1 VAAPWSGSVE
11 AFVIRSI
18 RLLGAALGGLIG
30 ITLVISRLAEFEPAP
45 GAAALELAWVIAW
58 IVLGF
63 TLLPYLT
70 VIPAQAA
77 LRAVQ
82 DLSTAE
88 FVTAI
93 IGLFLGLLLGLLV
106 GIPLSAVPPPI
117 GTLAPLGITI
127 FLGLAMVG
135 LTVAKRHDLI
145 TAAESIGI
153 IRRSPAEGQPAVP
166 RILVDTSAI
175 IDGRIAEIA
184 DSGFL
189 FGVLEVPRFV
199 LDEVQRLA
207 DSSDALRRTR
217 GRRGLEILARMRK
230 TGTTPVQVI
239 DEDVPGTPEVD
250 SKLVA
255 LAKRNGRAVLTNDLN
270 LNRIADLQGVR
281 VLNVN
286 SLANAVKPAL
296 LPGED
301 LRVRVIQPGK
311 DAGQGVGYLDDG
323 TMVVVEGGAKSIDAE
338 VDVTVTRVLQTVA
351 GRMVFAHPRQT

>member
-1 VAAPWSGSVE
+1 L
-11 AFVIRSI
+11 IRTI
-18 RLLGAALGGLIG
+18 RFLGAALGGLIG
-30 ITLVISRLAEFEPAP
+30 ITLVTAQLAQFQPAP
-45 GAAALELAWVIAW
+45 GAPLLVVAWVLAW

-70 VIPAQAA
+70 VIPAMSA

-82 DLSTAE
+82 QLSTAE

-93 IGLFLGLLLGLLV
+93 IGLFLGLLLGLLL
-106 GIPLSAVPPPI
+106 GLPLSALPSPI
-117 GTLAPLGITI
+117 GTVAPIGISL

-145 TAAESIGI
+145 TAAQSMGI
-153 IRRSPAEGQPAVP
+153 IRSGAPEGEAAVP

-175 IDGRIAEIA
+175 IDGRIADIA
-184 DSGFL
+184 ESGFL
-189 FGVLEVPRFV
+189 FGILEVPRFV

-207 DSSDALRRTR
+207 DSSDSMRRTR

-230 TGTTPVQVI
+230 SGITPVQVI
-239 DEDVPGTPEVD
+239 DEDAPGVPEVD

-255 LAKRNGRAVLTNDLN
+255 LAKRNSRAVLTNDLN

-296 LPGED
+296 LPGEE

-311 DAGQGVGYLDDG
+311 DAGQGVAYLDDG
-323 TMVVVEGGAKSIDAE
+323 TMVVVEGGAKAIDTE
-338 VDVTVTRVLQTVA
+338 LDVTVTRVLQTVA
-351 GRMVFAHPRQT
+351 GRMVFAHPRQG

>member
-1 VAAPWSGSVE
+1 L
-11 AFVIRSI
+11 IRTI
-18 RLLGAALGGLIG
+18 HFLGAALGGLIG
-30 ITLVISRLAEFEPAP
+30 ITFVIAQLAIFQPAP
-45 GAAALELAWVIAW
+45 ASTLLVAAWVVAW

-70 VIPAQAA
+70 VIPAMAA

-82 DLSTAE
+82 ELSTAE

-93 IGLFLGLLLGLLV
+93 IGLFIGLLLGLLLGLPLAALPEPY
-106 GIPLSAVPPPI
+106 GIAAPI
-117 GTLAPLGITI
+117 GISI

-135 LTVAKRHDLI
+135 LTVAKRHDLLI
-145 TAAESIGI
+145 AAESLGLL
-153 IRRSPAEGQPAVP
+153 RRAAGDGKPEVP

-175 IDGRIAEIA
+175 IDGRIADIA
-184 DSGFL
+184 ESGFL
-189 FGVLEVPRFV
+189 FGILEVPRFV

-207 DSSDALRRTR
+207 DSSDTLRRTR
-217 GRRGLEILARMRK
+217 GRRGLEILGRMRK
-230 TGTTPVQVI
+230 SDTTPVQVI

-255 LAKRNGRAVLTNDLN
+255 LARKNGRAILTNDLN

-301 LRVRVIQPGK
+301 LRIRVIQPGK

-323 TMVVVEGGAKSIDAE
+323 TMVVVEGGARAIDSE

-351 GRMVFAHPRQT
+351 GRMVFAHPRQG

>member
-1 VAAPWSGSVE
+1 
-11 AFVIRSI
+11 VIRSI
-18 RLLGAALGGLIG
+18 RFLGAALGGLIG
-30 ITLVISRLAEFEPAP
+30 IVLVIAQLAVFQPVP
-45 GAAALELAWVIAW
+45 GSVILVLAWVVAW

-70 VIPAQAA
+70 IIPALAT

-82 DLSTAE
+82 QLSTAE

-93 IGLFLGLLLGLLV
+93 IGLFLGLLLGLLL
-106 GIPLSAVPPPI
+106 GLPLSNLPDPI
-117 GTLAPLGITI
+117 GTVAPLGISI
-127 FLGLAMVG
+127 FLGLGMIG

-145 TAAESIGI
+145 TAAESLGI
-153 IRRSPAEGQPAVP
+153 LRRGAAEGEAAVP

-175 IDGRIAEIA
+175 IDGRIADIA

-189 FGVLEVPRFV
+189 FGILEVPRFV

-207 DSSDALRRTR
+207 DSSDSMRRTR

-230 TGTTPVQVI
+230 TGATPVVVI

-255 LAKRNGRAVLTNDLN
+255 LAKRNGRAVLTNDFN

-296 LPGED
+296 LPGEE

-323 TMVVVEGGAKSIDAE
+323 TMVVVEGGAKAIDSE

-351 GRMVFAHPRQT
+351 GRMVFAHPRQG

>member
-1 VAAPWSGSVE
+1 M
-11 AFVIRSI
+11 IRSI
-18 RLLGAALGGLIG
+18 HVLGAALGGLTG
-30 ITLVISRLAEFEPAP
+30 IILVIAQLAVFQPAP
-45 GAAALELAWVIAW
+45 GAPLLVVGWVVAW
-58 IVLGF
+58 IVLGY

-70 VIPAQAA
+70 VIPAKSA

-82 DLSTAE
+82 QLSTAE

-93 IGLFLGLLLGLLV
+93 IGLFLGLLLGLLL
-106 GIPLSAVPPPI
+106 GLPLSALPSPI
-117 GTLAPLGITI
+117 GTIAPLGISI

-145 TAAESIGI
+145 TAAESMGI
-153 IRRSPAEGQPAVP
+153 IRRSPADGEGGGVP

-175 IDGRIAEIA
+175 IDGRIADIA

-207 DSSDALRRTR
+207 DSSDSLRRTR

-255 LAKRNGRAVLTNDLN
+255 LAKKNGRAVLTNDLN

-296 LPGED
+296 LPGEE
-301 LRVRVIQPGK
+301 LRIRVIQPGK

-323 TMVVVEGGAKSIDAE
+323 TMVVVEGGAKAIDSE
-338 VDVTVTRVLQTVA
+338 VEVTVTRVLQTVA
-351 GRMVFAHPRQT
+351 GRMVFAHPRQG

>member
-1 VAAPWSGSVE
+1 
-11 AFVIRSI
+11 VIRSI
-18 RLLGAALGGLIG
+18 RILGAALGGLIG
-30 ITLVISRLAEFEPAP
+30 ITLVISQLAVFQPVP
-45 GAAALELAWVIAW
+45 GSVVLVLAWVVAW

-70 VIPAQAA
+70 VIPALAA

-82 DLSTAE
+82 QLSTAE

-93 IGLFLGLLLGLLV
+93 IGLFLGLLLGLLL
-106 GIPLSAVPPPI
+106 GLPLSALPAPI
-117 GTLAPLGITI
+117 GTLAPIGISI

-145 TAAESIGI
+145 TAAESMGLL
-153 IRRSPAEGQPAVP
+153 RRPAAEGQPAVP

-175 IDGRIAEIA
+175 IDGRIADIA

-189 FGVLEVPRFV
+189 YGVLEVPRFV

-207 DSSDALRRTR
+207 DSSDSLRRTR

-230 TGTTPVQVI
+230 SGTTPVQVI
-239 DEDVPGTPEVD
+239 DEDVPATAEVD

-255 LAKRNGRAVLTNDLN
+255 LAKRGGRAILTNDLN
-270 LNRIADLQGVR
+270 LNRVADVQGVR

-296 LPGED
+296 LPGEE

-323 TMVVVEGGAKSIDAE
+323 TMVVVEGGAKAIDAE

-351 GRMVFAHPRQT
+351 GRMVFAHPRQG

>member
-1 VAAPWSGSVE
+1 M
-11 AFVIRSI
+11 IRTI
-18 RLLGAALGGLIG
+18 RFLGAALGGLIG
-30 ITLVISRLAEFEPAP
+30 IILVITQLAVFQPAP
-45 GAAALELAWVIAW
+45 GSPLLVVGWVVAW

-70 VIPAQAA
+70 VIPALAA

-93 IGLFLGLLLGLLV
+93 IGLFLGLVLGLLLGLPAGNL
-106 GIPLSAVPPPI
+106 PAPF
-117 GTLAPLGITI
+117 GTVAPLGLSI

-145 TAAESIGI
+145 TAAESMGLLK
-153 IRRSPAEGQPAVP
+153 RPVAESSGAVP

-175 IDGRIAEIA
+175 IDGRIADIA
-184 DSGFL
+184 ESGFL
-189 FGVLEVPRFV
+189 YGILEVPRFV

-207 DSSDALRRTR
+207 DSADSLRRTR
-217 GRRGLEILARMRK
+217 GRRGLEILGRMRK
-230 TGTTPVQVI
+230 GEITPVQVI

-255 LAKRNGRAVLTNDLN
+255 LARRNGRAILTNDLN

-323 TMVVVEGGAKSIDAE
+323 TMVVVENGAKSIDTE

-351 GRMVFAHPRQT
+351 GRMVFAHPRQG

>member
-1 VAAPWSGSVE
+1 L
-11 AFVIRSI
+11 IRTI
-18 RLLGAALGGLIG
+18 RFLGAALGGLIG
-30 ITLVISRLAEFEPAP
+30 ITLVTAQLAEFQPAP
-45 GAAALELAWVIAW
+45 GAPVLVVAWVLAW

-70 VIPAQAA
+70 IIPAMAA

-82 DLSTAE
+82 QLSTAE

-93 IGLFLGLLLGLLV
+93 IGLFLGLLLGLLL
-106 GIPLSAVPPPI
+106 GLPLAALPAPI
-117 GTLAPLGITI
+117 GTVAPLGMSL

-145 TAAESIGI
+145 TAAQSMGI
-153 IRRSPAEGQPAVP
+153 IRTGAPEGEAAVP

-175 IDGRIAEIA
+175 IDGRIADIA
-184 DSGFL
+184 ESGFL
-189 FGVLEVPRFV
+189 FGILEVPRFV

-207 DSSDALRRTR
+207 DSSDSMRRTR

-230 TGTTPVQVI
+230 SGVTPVQVI
-239 DEDVPGTPEVD
+239 DEDAPGVPEVD

-255 LAKRNGRAVLTNDLN
+255 LAKRNSRAVLTNDLN

-296 LPGED
+296 LPGEE

-311 DAGQGVGYLDDG
+311 DAGQGVAYLDDG
-323 TMVVVEGGAKSIDAE
+323 TMVVVEGGAKAIDTE
-338 VDVTVTRVLQTVA
+338 LDVTVTRVLQTVA
-351 GRMVFAHPRQT
+351 GRMVFAHPRQG

>member
-1 VAAPWSGSVE
+1 M
-11 AFVIRSI
+11 IRTI
-18 RLLGAALGGLIG
+18 RFLGAALGGLIG
-30 ITLVISRLAEFEPAP
+30 IILVITQLAVFQPAP
-45 GAAALELAWVIAW
+45 GSPLLVVGWVVAW

-70 VIPAQAA
+70 VIPALAA

-82 DLSTAE
+82 ELSTAE

-106 GIPLSAVPPPI
+106 GLPASNLPEPI
-117 GTLAPLGITI
+117 GTVAPLGLSI

-145 TAAESIGI
+145 TAAEGLGI
-153 IRRSPAEGQPAVP
+153 IKRQPVDTASAVP

-175 IDGRIAEIA
+175 IDGRIADIA
-184 DSGFL
+184 ESGFL

-207 DSSDALRRTR
+207 DSADGMRRTR
-217 GRRGLEILARMRK
+217 GRRGLEILGRMRK
-230 TGTTPVQVI
+230 GDLTPVQVI

-255 LAKRNGRAVLTNDLN
+255 LARKNGRAILTNDLN

-323 TMVVVEGGAKSIDAE
+323 TMVVVENGAKSIDTE
-338 VDVTVTRVLQTVA
+338 LDVTVTRVLQTVA
-351 GRMVFAHPRQT
+351 GRMVFAHPRQG

>member
-1 VAAPWSGSVE
+1 
-11 AFVIRSI
+11 VIRSI
-18 RLLGAALGGLIG
+18 RFLGAALGGLIG
-30 ITLVISRLAEFEPAP
+30 ITLVVAQLAVFQDAP
-45 GAAALELAWVIAW
+45 GSTALVGAWVAAW

-70 VIPAQAA
+70 VIPALAA

-82 DLSTAE
+82 QLSTAE

-93 IGLFLGLLLGLLV
+93 IGLFLGLVLGLLV
-106 GIPLSAVPPPI
+106 GVPLSALPDPI
-117 GTLAPLGITI
+117 GRVAPIGISV

-145 TAAESIGI
+145 TAAESMGLL
-153 IRRSPAEGQPAVP
+153 RPSASSDEAGP

-175 IDGRIAEIA
+175 IDGRIADIA
-184 DSGFL
+184 ESGFL
-189 FGVLEVPRFV
+189 YGTLEVPRFV

-207 DSSDALRRTR
+207 DSSDTLRRTR
-217 GRRGLEILARMRK
+217 GRRALEILARMRK
-230 TGTTPVQVI
+230 AGTTPVVVI
-239 DEDVPGTPEVD
+239 DEDVPNTPEVD

-323 TMVVVEGGAKSIDAE
+323 TMVVVEGGAKSIDSE

-351 GRMVFAHPRQT
+351 GRMVFAHPRQG

>member
-1 VAAPWSGSVE
+1 M
-11 AFVIRSI
+11 IRTI
-18 RLLGAALGGLIG
+18 RFLGAALGGLIG
-30 ITLVISRLAEFEPAP
+30 ISLVIAQLAVFQPVP
-45 GAAALELAWVIAW
+45 GSSLLVVAWVVAW
-58 IVLGF
+58 IVFGF

-70 VIPAQAA
+70 VIPALAA

-93 IGLFLGLLLGLLV
+93 IGLFLGLLLGLLL
-106 GIPLSAVPPPI
+106 GLPLSNLPGPV
-117 GTLAPLGITI
+117 GTLAPLGISL

-145 TAAESIGI
+145 TAAESIGVL
-153 IRRSPAEGQPAVP
+153 RRGAGDGGAPAVP

-175 IDGRIAEIA
+175 IDGRIADIA
-184 DSGFL
+184 ESGFL
-189 FGVLEVPRFV
+189 YGILEVPRFV

-207 DSSDALRRTR
+207 DSSDGMRRTR
-217 GRRGLEILARMRK
+217 GRRGLEILGRMRK
-230 TGTTPVQVI
+230 SGTTPVQVI

-255 LAKRNGRAVLTNDLN
+255 LARKDGRAVLTNDLN

-301 LRVRVIQPGK
+301 LRIKVIQPGK

-351 GRMVFAHPRQT
+351 GRMVFAHPRQG

>member
-1 VAAPWSGSVE
+1 V
-11 AFVIRSI
+11 
-18 RLLGAALGGLIG
+18 G
-30 ITLVISRLAEFEPAP
+30 ITLVITQLAVFQPAP
-45 GAAALELAWVIAW
+45 GSPLLVVGWVVAW

-70 VIPAQAA
+70 VIPALAA

-82 DLSTAE
+82 ELSTAE

-106 GIPLSAVPPPI
+106 GLPASNLPEPI
-117 GTLAPLGITI
+117 GTVAPLGLSL
-127 FLGLAMVG
+127 FLGLSMVG

-145 TAAESIGI
+145 TAAEGMGI
-153 IRRSPAEGQPAVP
+153 VKRSSGNAAAGVP

-175 IDGRIAEIA
+175 IDGRIADIA
-184 DSGFL
+184 ESGFL

-207 DSSDALRRTR
+207 DSADGLRRTR
-217 GRRGLEILARMRK
+217 GRRGLEILGRMRK
-230 TGTTPVQVI
+230 GEATPVQVI

-255 LAKRNGRAVLTNDLN
+255 LARKNGRAILTNDLN

-301 LRVRVIQPGK
+301 LRVHVIQPGK

-323 TMVVVEGGAKSIDAE
+323 TMVVVENGAKSIDSE

-351 GRMVFAHPRQT
+351 GRMVFAHLRQG

>member
-1 VAAPWSGSVE
+1 MNALKTPTRSENAAISSE
-11 AFVIRSI
+11 ALIG
-18 RLLGAALGGLIG
+18 LGITIGALG
-30 ITLVISRLAEFEPAP
+30 
-45 GAAALELAWVIAW
+45 
-58 IVLGF
+58 
-63 TLLPYLT
+63 
-70 VIPAQAA
+70 
-77 LRAVQ
+77 
-82 DLSTAE
+82 
-88 FVTAI
+88 
-93 IGLFLGLLLGLLV
+93 FLGLLLGLLL
-106 GIPLSAVPPPI
+106 GIPLSSLPPPI
-117 GTLAPLGITI
+117 GTVAPIGSSL

-145 TAAESIGI
+145 TAAESMGLLRPSTIPDAAG
-153 IRRSPAEGQPAVP
+153 P

-175 IDGRIAEIA
+175 IDGRIADIA

-189 FGVLEVPRFV
+189 FGTLEVPRFV

-207 DSSDALRRTR
+207 DSSDTLRRTR

-230 TGTTPVQVI
+230 AGTTPVVVI
-239 DEDVPGTPEVD
+239 DEDVPNTPEVD

-301 LRVRVIQPGK
+301 LRVKVIQPGK

-323 TMVVVEGGAKSIDAE
+323 TMVVVEGGAKSIDSE
-338 VDVTVTRVLQTVA
+338 LDVTVTRVLQTVA
-351 GRMVFAHPRQT
+351 GRMVFAHPRQG

>member
-1 VAAPWSGSVE
+1 L
-11 AFVIRSI
+11 IRTI
-18 RLLGAALGGLIG
+18 RFLGAALGGLIG
-30 ITLVISRLAEFEPAP
+30 IALVIAQLAVFQPVP
-45 GAAALELAWVIAW
+45 GSTLLVLAWVVAW

-70 VIPAQAA
+70 VIPALAA

-82 DLSTAE
+82 QLSTAE

-93 IGLFLGLLLGLLV
+93 IGLFIGLLLGLLLGL
-106 GIPLSAVPPPI
+106 PLSNIPGPV
-117 GTLAPLGITI
+117 GTLAPLGISV

-145 TAAESIGI
+145 TAAESLGVL
-153 IRRSPAEGQPAVP
+153 RRGAPEDGASGVP

-175 IDGRIAEIA
+175 IDGRIADIA
-184 DSGFL
+184 ESGFL
-189 FGVLEVPRFV
+189 FGILEVPRFV

-207 DSSDALRRTR
+207 DSSDSMRRTR
-217 GRRGLEILARMRK
+217 GRRGLDILAQMRK
-230 TGTTPVQVI
+230 SGTTPVQVI

-255 LAKRNGRAVLTNDLN
+255 LARRDGRAVLTNDLN

-323 TMVVVEGGAKSIDAE
+323 TMVVVEGGAKSIDNE
-338 VDVTVTRVLQTVA
+338 LDVTVTRVLQTVA
-351 GRMVFAHPRQT
+351 GRMVFAHPRQG

>member
-1 VAAPWSGSVE
+1 M
-11 AFVIRSI
+11 IRTI
-18 RLLGAALGGLIG
+18 HFLGAALGGLIG
-30 ITLVISRLAEFEPAP
+30 ITLVIAQLAVFQPVP
-45 GAAALELAWVIAW
+45 GSALLVLAWVIAW

-63 TLLPYLT
+63 TILPYLT
-70 VIPAQAA
+70 IIPALAA

-82 DLSTAE
+82 QLSTAE

-93 IGLFLGLLLGLLV
+93 IGLFLGLLLGLLL
-106 GIPLSAVPPPI
+106 GLPLGNIEGPV
-117 GTLAPLGITI
+117 GTLAPLGISL

-145 TAAESIGI
+145 TAAESMGI
-153 IRRSPAEGQPAVP
+153 LRRGSPDGAVAAQP

-175 IDGRIAEIA
+175 IDGRIADIA
-184 DSGFL
+184 ESGFL
-189 FGVLEVPRFV
+189 FGILEVPRFV

-207 DSSDALRRTR
+207 DSSDGMRRTR
-217 GRRGLEILARMRK
+217 GRRGLEILGRMRK
-230 TGTTPVQVI
+230 SGATPVQVI
-239 DEDVPGTPEVD
+239 DEDVPGITEVD

-255 LAKRNGRAVLTNDLN
+255 LAQRDGRAVLTNDLN
-270 LNRIADLQGVR
+270 LNRIAELQGVR

-301 LRVRVIQPGK
+301 LRIRVIQPGK

-323 TMVVVEGGAKSIDAE
+323 TMVVVEGGAKSIDNE

-351 GRMVFAHPRQT
+351 GRMVFAHPRQG

>member
-1 VAAPWSGSVE
+1 
-11 AFVIRSI
+11 VIRTI
-18 RLLGAALGGLIG
+18 HFLGAALGGLVG
-30 ITLVISRLAEFEPAP
+30 ISLVIAQLAVFQPVP
-45 GAAALELAWVIAW
+45 GSVLLIVAWVVAW

-70 VIPAQAA
+70 IIPALAA

-82 DLSTAE
+82 QLSTAE

-93 IGLFLGLLLGLLV
+93 IGLFLGLLLGLLL
-106 GIPLSAVPPPI
+106 GLPLGNIPGPI
-117 GTLAPLGITI
+117 GALAPLGISL

-145 TAAESIGI
+145 TAAESIGFL
-153 IRRSPAEGQPAVP
+153 RRGSAEGAAAAAP

-175 IDGRIAEIA
+175 IDGRIADIA
-184 DSGFL
+184 ESGFL
-189 FGVLEVPRFV
+189 YGILEVPRFV

-207 DSSDALRRTR
+207 DSSDSLRRTR
-217 GRRGLEILARMRK
+217 GRRGLEILGRMRK
-230 TGTTPVQVI
+230 AGGTPVQVI
-239 DEDVPGTPEVD
+239 DEDAPGVAEVD

-255 LAKRNGRAVLTNDLN
+255 LARKDGRAILTNDLN

-311 DAGQGVGYLDDG
+311 DVGQGVGYLDDG
-323 TMVVVEGGAKSIDAE
+323 TMVVVEGGAKSIDTE

-351 GRMVFAHPRQT
+351 GRMVFAHPRQG

>member
-1 VAAPWSGSVE
+1 M
-11 AFVIRSI
+11 IRTI
-18 RLLGAALGGLIG
+18 RFLGAALGGLIG
-30 ITLVISRLAEFEPAP
+30 ITTVVAQLAVFQPVPGSALLVV
-45 GAAALELAWVIAW
+45 AWVVAW

-70 VIPAQAA
+70 VIPALAA

-82 DLSTAE
+82 QLSTAE

-93 IGLFLGLLLGLLV
+93 IGLFIGLLLGLLLGL
-106 GIPLSAVPPPI
+106 PLSNLPAPI
-117 GTLAPLGITI
+117 GTVAPLGISV
-127 FLGLAMVG
+127 FLGLGMVG

-145 TAAESIGI
+145 SAAESMGLL
-153 IRRSPAEGQPAVP
+153 RRAGTEEAAVP

-175 IDGRIAEIA
+175 IDGRIADIA
-184 DSGFL
+184 ESGFL

-207 DSSDALRRTR
+207 DSSDSMRRTR

-230 TGTTPVQVI
+230 SGTTPVQVI
-239 DEDVPGTPEVD
+239 DEDAPGTSEVD

-255 LAKRNGRAVLTNDLN
+255 IARKNGRAVLTNDLN

-323 TMVVVEGGAKSIDAE
+323 TMVVVEGGAKAIDSE

-351 GRMVFAHPRQT
+351 GRMVFAHPRQG

>member
-1 VAAPWSGSVE
+1 M
-11 AFVIRSI
+11 IRTI
-18 RLLGAALGGLIG
+18 RFLGAALGGLIG
-30 ITLVISRLAEFEPAP
+30 ITLVIAQLAVFQPVP
-45 GAAALELAWVIAW
+45 GAPLLVIGWVVAW

-70 VIPAQAA
+70 VIPALAA

-82 DLSTAE
+82 QLSTAE

-106 GIPLSAVPPPI
+106 GLPLSNLPEPI
-117 GTLAPLGITI
+117 GTVAPLGISI

-145 TAAESIGI
+145 NAAESMGI
-153 IRRSPAEGQPAVP
+153 LRRRPAEGERDGVP
-166 RILVDTSAI
+166 HILVDTSAI
-175 IDGRIAEIA
+175 IDGRIADIA

-207 DSSDALRRTR
+207 DSSDSLRRTR

-230 TGTTPVQVI
+230 TGATPVLVI

-255 LAKRNGRAVLTNDLN
+255 LGKKNGRAVLTNDLN

-301 LRVRVIQPGK
+301 LRVRVIQLGK
-311 DAGQGVGYLDDG
+311 DPGQGVGYLDDG
-323 TMVVVEGGAKSIDAE
+323 TMVVVEGGAKSIDTE
-338 VDVTVTRVLQTVA
+338 LDVTVTRTLQTVA
-351 GRMVFAHPRQT
+351 GRMVFAHLRQG

>member
-1 VAAPWSGSVE
+1 M
-11 AFVIRSI
+11 IRTI
-18 RLLGAALGGLIG
+18 RFLGAALGGLIG
-30 ITLVISRLAEFEPAP
+30 ITLVVSQLAVFQPAP
-45 GAAALELAWVIAW
+45 GSTLLVAAWVVAW

-70 VIPAQAA
+70 VIPALAA

-93 IGLFLGLLLGLLV
+93 IGLFLGLLLGLLL
-106 GIPLSAVPPPI
+106 GLPLSSLEGPI
-117 GTLAPLGITI
+117 GDVAPIGISL

-145 TAAESIGI
+145 TAAESMGI
-153 IRRSPAEGQPAVP
+153 LRPTSTDGGSGP

-175 IDGRIAEIA
+175 IDGRIADIA

-189 FGVLEVPRFV
+189 FGTLEVPRFV

-207 DSSDALRRTR
+207 DSSDTLRRTR

-230 TGTTPVQVI
+230 TGTTPVVVI
-239 DEDVPGTPEVD
+239 DEDVPNTPEVD

-323 TMVVVEGGAKSIDAE
+323 TMVVVEGGAKSIDSE
-338 VDVTVTRVLQTVA
+338 LDVTVTRVLQTVA
-351 GRMVFAHPRQT
+351 GRMVFAHPRQG

>member
-1 VAAPWSGSVE
+1 L
-11 AFVIRSI
+11 IRTI
-18 RLLGAALGGLIG
+18 HFLGAALGGLIG
-30 ITLVISRLAEFEPAP
+30 ITLVIAQLAVFQPAP
-45 GAAALELAWVIAW
+45 GSTLLVIAWVVAW

-70 VIPAQAA
+70 VIPALAA

-82 DLSTAE
+82 QLSTAE

-93 IGLFLGLLLGLLV
+93 IGLFLGLLLGLLL
-106 GIPLSAVPPPI
+106 GLPLSALPGPI
-117 GTLAPLGITI
+117 GTVAPVGISI
-127 FLGLAMVG
+127 FLGLGMVG

-145 TAAESIGI
+145 AAAESLGI
-153 IRRSPAEGQPAVP
+153 LGRPATDAAPAVP

-175 IDGRIAEIA
+175 IDGRIADIA

-207 DSSDALRRTR
+207 DSSDSLRRTR
-217 GRRGLEILARMRK
+217 GRRGLEILNRMRK
-230 TGTTPVQVI
+230 SGTTPVQVI
-239 DEDVPGTPEVD
+239 DEDVPGTSEVD

-255 LAKRNGRAVLTNDLN
+255 LAKKDGRAVLTNDLN

-301 LRVRVIQPGK
+301 LRVKVIQPGK

-323 TMVVVEGGAKSIDAE
+323 TMVVVEGGARAIDTE

-351 GRMVFAHPRQT
+351 GRMVFAHPRQG

>member
-1 VAAPWSGSVE
+1 M
-11 AFVIRSI
+11 IRTI
-18 RLLGAALGGLIG
+18 RFLGAAIGGLVG
-30 ITLVISRLAEFEPAP
+30 ISFVIAQLAIFQPVP
-45 GAAALELAWVIAW
+45 GAPLLVGGWVIAW

-63 TLLPYLT
+63 TLFPYLT
-70 VIPAQAA
+70 VIPALAA

-82 DLSTAE
+82 QLSTAE

-93 IGLFLGLLLGLLV
+93 IGLFLGLLLGLLI
-106 GIPLSAVPPPI
+106 GLPLSALPSPI
-117 GTLAPLGITI
+117 GTVAPLGISI

-145 TAAESIGI
+145 VAAEGLGI
-153 IRRSPAEGQPAVP
+153 IRHAPVDGDGVGIP

-175 IDGRIAEIA
+175 IDGRIADIA

-189 FGVLEVPRFV
+189 FGILEVPRFV

-207 DSSDALRRTR
+207 DSSDSMRRTR

-230 TGTTPVQVI
+230 TGATPVQVI

-270 LNRIADLQGVR
+270 LNRIADLEGVR

-301 LRVRVIQPGK
+301 LRVRVIQLGK

-323 TMVVVEGGAKSIDAE
+323 TMVVVEGGAKSVDSE
-338 VDVTVTRVLQTVA
+338 LDVTVSRVLQTVA
-351 GRMVFAHPRQT
+351 GRMVFAHPRQG